1 MLDFEITDFQPIFD
15 IPQDLLMSQFEH
27 LDLVSAADGI
37 TKKKF
42 SSKELTEWSLNRLE
56 TVGRQFNAVFRIDH
70 DLAISRAKALDA
82 LQASGLSMGPL
93 HGVPLAHKDLIEVA
107 GKEMHV
113 GSKILKGNI
122 AKKNAWVIDELDRAG
137 QVNLGA
143 LHMAEFAMSPTG
155 FNGHYGHGLNPW
167 NPDYPCGGSSS
178 GSGIAVA
185 ARLVFGPLGSDTGGS
200 IRQPAFMCGI
210 TGIKPTSKRVSI
222 DGVFP
227 LSHTLDCVGPL
238 AQTARDCAR
247 LLTHISRPNPDDP
260 WCTTHPNEDYEL
272 ALTGDLKGMRIGV
285 PQDFY
290 RENLDPEMSSA
301 LDASLEVLRA
311 RGAELVEVKVPD
323 MLRIHE
329 MTAIVLTAEAAQV
342 HRKWFEQC
350 PQDYSDQVRARI
362 EPGFSQSGVDYV
374 QALRARDAFIKE
386 YLETSLGHCDALHVP
401 VARMHTP
408 TIAAT
413 TTGDL
418 STVLQSISQL
428 TYTNR
433 AVNYLGLPAISVP
446 AGFSSRKMP
455 LAFQLIGKPF
465 AESTILKIADAYQ
478 RDTEWH
484 KARPNI

>member
-1 MLDFEITDFQPIFD
+1 
-15 IPQDLLMSQFEH
+15 MSQFEQ

-37 TKKKF
+37 AKKAF
-42 SSKELTEWSLNRLE
+42 SSTELTTWSLNRLE
-56 TVGRQFNAVFRIDH
+56 TIGRQFNAVFRIDH
-70 DLAISRAKALDA
+70 DQALARARALDA
-82 LQASGLSMGPL
+82 LQASGLMLGSL

-113 GSKILKGNI
+113 GSKILQGNI
-122 AKKNAWVIDELDRAG
+122 AKKNAWVINDLDAAG

-167 NPDYPCGGSSS
+167 NPEYPCGGSSS

-185 ARLVFGPLGSDTGGS
+185 ARLVFGSLGSDTGGS
-200 IRQPAFMCGI
+200 IRQPAFMCGV
-210 TGIKPTSKRVSI
+210 TGIKPTAKRVSI

-247 LLTHISRPNPDDP
+247 ILTHISRPNPDDP
-260 WCTTHPNEDYEL
+260 WCTTQPNEDYERKL
-272 ALTGDLKGMRIGV
+272 NGDLKGIRIGV

-290 RENLDPEMSSA
+290 RENLDPEMAAA
-301 LDASLEVLRA
+301 LEASLQVLRG
-311 RGAELVEVKVPD
+311 RGAELVEVKVPN

-329 MTAIVLTAEAAQV
+329 MTAIVLTAEAGQV
-342 HRKWFEQC
+342 HRKWFEER

-362 EPGFSQSGVDYV
+362 EPGFSQTGIGYAE
-374 QALRARDAFIKE
+374 ALRARDIFIKE
-386 YLETSLGHCDALHVP
+386 YLATSLGNCEALHIP
-401 VARMHTP
+401 VARLHTP

-418 STVLQSISQL
+418 NTVLQSISQL

-433 AVNYLGLPAISVP
+433 AINYLGLPAMSVP
-446 AGFSSRKMP
+446 AGFSSQQMP
-455 LAFQLIGKPF
+455 LAFQLVGKPF
-465 AESTILKIADAYQ
+465 DEAMILKIADAYQ
-478 RDTEWH
+478 RDTSWH
-484 KARPNI
+484 KARPNV

>member
-1 MLDFEITDFQPIFD
+1 
-15 IPQDLLMSQFEH
+15 MSQFED
-27 LDLVSAADGI
+27 LDLVSAAEGI
-37 TKKKF
+37 AKKDF
-42 SSKELTEWSLNRLE
+42 TSSELTQWSLERLE
-56 TVGRQFNAVFRIDH
+56 TTGRKFNAVFRIDRAQA
-70 DLAISRAKALDA
+70 LARAQALDA
-82 LQASGLSMGPL
+82 FQASGVSMGPL

-122 AKKNAWVIDELDRAG
+122 AKKNAWVIDELDHAG

-167 NPDYPCGGSSS
+167 NPEYPCGGSSS

-185 ARLVFGPLGSDTGGS
+185 ARLVFGSLGSDTGGS
-200 IRQPAFMCGI
+200 IRQPAFMCGV
-210 TGIKPTSKRVSI
+210 TGIKPTTKRVSI

-247 LLTHISRPNPDDP
+247 LLTHISRPNPNDP
-260 WCTTHPNEDYEL
+260 WCTTHPNEDYEH
-272 ALTGDLKGMRIGV
+272 ALTGSLKGIRIGV
-285 PQDFY
+285 PRDFY
-290 RENLDPEMSSA
+290 REGLDPEMAAA
-301 LDASLEVLRA
+301 LDASLEVLRG
-311 RGAELVEVKVPD
+311 RGAELIEVKVPD
-323 MLRIHE
+323 MMRIHE

-342 HRKWFEQC
+342 HRTWFEQR
-350 PQDYSDQVRARI
+350 PHDYSDQVRARI
-362 EPGFSQSGVDYV
+362 EPGFKQTGVGYV
-374 QALRARDAFIKE
+374 EALRARDAFIQE
-386 YLETSLGHCDALHVP
+386 YLQTTLGHCDALHVP

-418 STVLQSISQL
+418 DTVLQSISQL

-433 AVNYLGLPAISVP
+433 AINYLGLPAMSVP
-446 AGFSSRKMP
+446 AGFSSKNMP
-455 LAFQLIGKPF
+455 LAYQLVGKPF

-478 RDTEWH
+478 RDTTWH
-484 KARPNI
+484 KARPKC

>member
-1 MLDFEITDFQPIFD
+1 
-15 IPQDLLMSQFEH
+15 MSQFEH
-27 LDLVSAADGI
+27 LDLVSAAEGVA
-37 TKKKF
+37 KKEF
-42 SSKELTEWSLNRLE
+42 SSKELTTWSLNRLE
-56 TVGRQFNAVFRIDH
+56 TIGKKFNAVFRIDH
-70 DLAISRAKALDA
+70 EQALARASALDS
-82 LQASGLSMGPL
+82 LQASGMLLGPL

-107 GKEMHV
+107 GREMHV

-122 AKKNAWVIDELDRAG
+122 PKKNAWVIDDLDAAG

-167 NPDYPCGGSSS
+167 NPEYPCGGSSS

-185 ARLVFGPLGSDTGGS
+185 ARLVFGSLGSDTGGS
-200 IRQPAFMCGI
+200 IRQPAFMCGV

-247 LLTHISRPNPDDP
+247 LLTHISRPNPNDP
-260 WCTTHPNEDYEL
+260 WCTNVPNEDYEKQ
-272 ALTGDLKGMRIGV
+272 LTGDLKGMRIGV
-285 PQDFY
+285 PKDFY
-290 RENLDPEMSSA
+290 RENLDPEMAAA
-301 LDASLEVLRA
+301 LETSLEVLRG

-342 HRKWFEQC
+342 HRAWVEKR
-350 PQDYSDQVRARI
+350 PQDYSDQVFARI
-362 EPGFSQSGVDYV
+362 KPGFTQTGVDYV
-374 QALRARDAFIKE
+374 EALRARDSFIKE
-386 YLETSLGHCDALHVP
+386 YLQTSLGDCDALHIP
-401 VARMHTP
+401 VAKLHTP

-413 TTGDL
+413 TSGNLND
-418 STVLQSISQL
+418 VLQSISQL
-428 TYTNR
+428 TFTNR
-433 AVNYLGLPAISVP
+433 AINYLGLPAMSVP
-446 AGFSSRKMP
+446 AGFSSKKMP
-455 LAFQLIGKPF
+455 LAFQLVGKPF

-478 RDTEWH
+478 RDTSWH
-484 KARPNI
+484 NARPSV

>member
-1 MLDFEITDFQPIFD
+1 
-15 IPQDLLMSQFEH
+15 MSQFES

-37 TKKKF
+37 AKKDF
-42 SSKELTEWSLNRLE
+42 TSTELTHWALGRLE
-56 TVGRQFNAVFRIDH
+56 TIGRQYNAVFRIDRESA
-70 DLAISRAKALDA
+70 LARAKALDA
-82 LQASGLSMGPL
+82 LQASGLTLGPL

-122 AKKNAWVIDELDRAG
+122 AKKNAWVIDDLDAAG

-167 NPDYPCGGSSS
+167 NPEYPCGGSSS

-185 ARLVFGPLGSDTGGS
+185 ARLVFGSLGSDTGGS
-200 IRQPAFMCGI
+200 IRQPAFMCGV

-247 LLTHISRPNPDDP
+247 LLTHISRPNPSDP
-260 WCTTHPNEDYEL
+260 WCTNHPNEDYEKS
-272 ALTGDLKGMRIGV
+272 LTGDLRGLRIGV

-290 RENLDPEMSSA
+290 RENIDPEMA
-301 LDASLEVLRA
+301 ATLDASLAVLRE
-311 RGAELVEVKVPD
+311 RGAQLIDVSVPD

-329 MTAIVLTAEAAQV
+329 MTAIVLTSEAAQV
-342 HRKWFEQC
+342 HREWFEQR

-362 EPGFSQSGVDYV
+362 QPGFSQSGVAYV
-374 QALRARDAFIKE
+374 EALRQRDLFIKE
-386 YLETSLGHCDALHVP
+386 FLHTSLGECDALHIP
-401 VARMHTP
+401 VALNHTP

-413 TTGDL
+413 TKGDL
-418 STVLQSISQL
+418 AEVLQSISNL

-433 AVNYLGLPAISVP
+433 AINYLGLPAMSVP

-455 LAFQLIGKPF
+455 LAFQLVGKPF
-465 AESTILKIADAYQ
+465 AESIILKIADAYQ
-478 RDTEWH
+478 RDTNWH
-484 KARPNI
+484 KARPAV